1 MPTLATDL
9 IGRVRRLSLKPSA
22 TSALMPLFE
31 AISNG
36 LHAIDDRHRDRAK
49 EQGFI
54 QIEVLREDPEKPGSA
69 VVGFVIQDNGIGLN
83 EDNYTSFLKPDSQH
97 KFHRGGKG
105 VGRLGWLKVFHDIK
119 VESTYVD
126 AAGAL
131 NVRVFDFVLR
141 EDEQVLLKTGV
152 EPSPTGPGTR
162 VTLRTYETSYG
173 IKCPVDAETL
183 RQRVIGHFM
192 QLLAADLAP
201 SITII
206 DGIDTVDL
214 KAAFGDLVRNTV
226 EQNVTIPLDDGSSI
240 DLTIRHI
247 RAAKAIRPDT
257 NKKAYNWLFLAANDR
272 AVEETVIDDA
282 IGLKSL
288 DGHEVYIGCVSG
300 PHLDMHVNQERT
312 GFSFDNAESRTIRRA
327 LQTSVMSYLESYV
340 NRLKEKK
347 RQLVKQVIE
356 EYPQFL
362 YLNGE
367 MEAFINKLAPG
378 ATSREAVYVEMCRHR
393 FRKNN
398 HEHRELE
405 EAKKAG
411 SNMKAELARKVE
423 EYQGFVQ
430 DQQKGMLAEYVLLRK
445 SVIDILD
452 YYSQYKYGTTKHHL
466 EEAVHKLIV
475 PMRTDSASLEIG
487 DHNLW
492 LIDDRLAF
500 FAHFASDK
508 LLSSYVDNPSQQRP
522 DVAFFYDTCFA
533 WREQEAANTIVLV
546 EFKRPS
552 RDNYSGDDNPL
563 KQVMGYIRK
572 FMTSTSL
579 KDTKGRQLSP
589 KLKTAT
595 FHCYIIADITD
606 TLREAIEGYR
616 FHETPDGRGL
626 VGYLVNPDA
635 FVEIISYP
643 KLLADAKMRNSIF
656 FQKLG
661 ITNVDPMA
669 KRPDGSIP
677 IEDAL
682 DEVDIEF
689 ETAFTESLV
698 DASVA
703 SPN

>member
-9 IGRVRRLSLKPSA
+9 IGRVKRLSLKPSA

-36 LHAIDDRHRDRAK
+36 LHAIDDRHKEMAK
-49 EQGFI
+49 TQGSI
-54 QIEVLREDPEKPGSA
+54 LIEVLREDPKKADSS
-69 VVGFVIQDNGIGLN
+69 VVGFVINDNGIGLN
-83 EDNYTSFLKPDSQH
+83 EDNYSSFLKPDSQH

-105 VGRLGWLKVFHDIK
+105 VGRLGWLKVFKDIK

-131 NVRVFDFVLR
+131 AVRAFDFVLR
-141 EDEQVLLKTGV
+141 EDEQVLLKSGV
-152 EPSPTGPGTR
+152 QPSPEGPGTR
-162 VTLRTYETSYG
+162 IHLRTYEPSYG
-173 IKCPVDAETL
+173 GKCPVDAATL

-201 SITII
+201 SIKMA
-206 DGIDTVDL
+206 DGIDTIDL
-214 KAAFGDLVRNTV
+214 KAAFADLIRNTA
-226 EQNVTIPLDDGSSI
+226 EQTVTIPLDEGATI

-247 RAAKAIRPDT
+247 RAAKSIRPDT

-272 AVEETVIDDA
+272 AVEETVIDEA

-288 DGHEVYIGCVSG
+288 DGNEVYIGCVSG
-300 PHLDMHVNQERT
+300 AHLDMHVNQERT
-312 GFSFDNAESRTIRRA
+312 GFSFDSAENRDIRRA
-327 LQTSVMSYLESYV
+327 LQASVMVYLDTYV
-340 NRLKEKK
+340 SRLKERK
-347 RQLVKQVIE
+347 RQLVQQVIE

-362 YLNGE
+362 YLQGE
-367 MEAFINKLAPG
+367 MEGFINKLAPG
-378 ATSREAVYVEMCRHR
+378 VTSREAVFVEMCRHR

-398 HEHRELE
+398 HEFKQIE
-405 EAKKAG
+405 EVAKAG
-411 SNMKAELARKVE
+411 PNFTAELGRKVE
-423 EYQGFVQ
+423 AYQDFVQ
-430 DQQKGMLAEYVLLRK
+430 DQQKGVLAEYVLLRK

-452 YYSQYKYGTTKHHL
+452 RYAQFHEGTTKHYL

-500 FAHFASDK
+500 FAHFASDRP
-508 LLSSYVDNPSQQRP
+508 LRSYTDDKSLDRP
-522 DVAFFYDTCFA
+522 DIAFFYDTCFA
-533 WREQEAANTIVLV
+533 WREQEAANTVVLV

-552 RDNYSGDDNPL
+552 RDDYDGEENPL
-563 KQVMGYIRK
+563 KQVMGYIKK
-572 FMTSTSL
+572 FKTSTSL

-589 KLKTAT
+589 KLKGAT

-606 TLREAIEGYR
+606 SLREAVEGYR
-616 FHETPDGRGL
+616 FHETPDGQGL
-626 VGYLVNPDA
+626 VGYLNNPDA
-635 FVEIISYP
+635 VVEIISYP

-661 ITNVDPMA
+661 ITNVDPSTVQRTDDEA
-669 KRPDGSIP
+669 I
-677 IEDAL
+677 IADAL
-682 DEVDIEF
+682 DIPPF
-689 ETAFTESLV
+689 EAKAV
-698 DASVA
+698 PVG
-703 SPN
+703 

>member
-31 AISNG
+31 AVSNG
-36 LHAIDDRHRDRAK
+36 LHAIDDRHRTAAK

-54 QIEVLREDPEKPGSA
+54 QIEVLREDPKKPSSA
-69 VVGFVIQDNGIGLN
+69 VVGFVIEDNGIGLN
-83 EDNYTSFLKPDSQH
+83 EENYTSFLKPDSQH
-97 KFHRGGKG
+97 KFSRGGKG
-105 VGRLGWLKVFHDIK
+105 VGRLGWLKVFRDIK
-119 VESTYVD
+119 VESTYLD
-126 AAGAL
+126 SSGAL
-131 NVRVFDFVLR
+131 AVRVFDFVLR
-141 EDEQVLLKTGV
+141 EDEQVLLKSDV

-162 VTLRTYETSYG
+162 ITLRTYDTAYG

-183 RQRVIGHFM
+183 RQRMIGHFM

-201 SITII
+201 SIRMT

-214 KAAFGDLVRNTV
+214 KTAFGELVRNTV
-226 EQNVTIPLDDGSSI
+226 VQNVTIPLDDGVTV

-247 RAAKAIRPDT
+247 RAAKSIRPDT

-288 DGHEVYIGCVSG
+288 DGNEVYIGCVSG

-312 GFSFDNAESRTIRRA
+312 GFSFDSAENRTIRRA
-327 LQTSVMSYLESYV
+327 LQTSVMGYLESYV
-340 NRLKEKK
+340 SRLKERK
-347 RQLVKQVIE
+347 RLLVKQVIE

-362 YLNGE
+362 YLHGE
-367 MEAFINKLAPG
+367 MESFIDKLAPG

-393 FRKNN
+393 FRRIN
-398 HEHRELE
+398 HEHREIE
-405 EAKKAG
+405 DAKKAG
-411 SNMKAELARKVE
+411 AAMKEELARKVQ

-430 DQQKGMLAEYVLLRK
+430 HQQKGMLAEYVLLRK

-452 YYSQYKYGTTKHHL
+452 YYAQYQDGTTKHHL

-500 FAHFASDK
+500 FAHFASDRTLK
-508 LLSSYVDNPSQQRP
+508 SYIDDTSLQRP

-533 WREQEAANTIVLV
+533 WREQEAANTVVLV

-552 RDNYSGDDNPL
+552 RDDYTGGDNPL
-563 KQVMGYIRK
+563 RQVMGYITK

-579 KDTKGRQLSP
+579 KDTKGRHLSP
-589 KLKTAT
+589 NLKNST

-606 TLREAIEGYR
+606 SLREALQGYR
-616 FHETPDGRGL
+616 FHPTPDGQGL

-656 FQKLG
+656 FEKLG
-661 ITNVDPMA
+661 ITNVDPM
-669 KRPDGSIP
+669 KNRPDGVAS

-682 DEVDIEF
+682 DESDAEVESVFAEIEM
-689 ETAFTESLV
+689 EAR
-698 DASVA
+698 AP
-703 SPN
+703 SPA